1 VIKYALATAALKGF
15 SLSPGTRTAYRHFG
29 NVVETVRR
37 LRHTD
42 LPDQYIKEAVRL
54 SRFTQT
60 YEALSDGDR
69 VFELGTGFVHWDSIV
84 VKLLADVRLTMFDV
98 VDDRLWRVLPKYL
111 IALREALPQLG
122 LAGDRQATAYQLID
136 RLLGTGSF
144 EEAYEVLGAEYIMD
158 ADGSM
163 AGLEAESYAVVVS
176 LAVLEHVRAEILP
189 QVIAETYRLLRPGG
203 YAVHTVD
210 LTDHY
215 FYLDSTMPPKNY
227 LRFSPATWERW
238 LSSRVMY
245 INRVQRPEWDAIF
258 KRANFE
264 IVDCE
269 ITREPI
275 GDITVHPSYGL
286 SFDDAQTMEL
296 HYILRRR

>member
-29 NVVETVRR
+29 NAVETVRR
-37 LRHTD
+37 LRHAD

-60 YEALSDGDR
+60 YEPFSDGDR

-84 VKLLADVRLTMFDV
+84 VRLFADVRLTMFDV
-98 VDDRLWRVLPKYL
+98 VDDRLWRVFPKYL
-111 IALREALPQLG
+111 MALREALPQLG

-136 RLLGTGSF
+136 RVLGAGSF

-158 ADGSM
+158 ANASM
-163 AGLEAESYAVVVS
+163 ASLESESYATVVS

-189 QVIAETYRLLRPGG
+189 HVIADTYRLLRPGG
-203 YAVHTVD
+203 YAVHTID

-258 KRANFE
+258 KQANFE

-269 ITREPI
+269 ITREPL

-286 SFDDAQTMEL
+286 SSDDAQTMEL
-296 HYILRRR
+296 HYILRRP